1 MRARFPVR
9 LCETALAMCCLLTMA
24 SAAQAHVKWFCGVID
39 PTLPPAAL
47 RDVLS
52 PVFLLAAPL
61 FAVLVAAGALLDAI
75 LARSALGSAV
85 KFTGRDMIG
94 EVILRVGMSAYAVC
108 LWANLAV
115 VMWADSSVGSIL
127 TPDLLGRGRVV
138 AGVQLSF
145 AILVLIPRASVLAGA
160 ALGVLYFTGVAEYGA
175 FYMIDYLFFLGAAA
189 YLVMSDPW
197 LKRHSRAGTWRLAVL
212 TVSIGVSLMWTAI
225 EKFLFPQWTMAILL
239 HHPAITAGFALPTV
253 TTMAGFIEFSFAFY
267 VLVGRDI
274 LIRVSIAALMALF
287 TLAMP
292 EFGMVDV
299 VGHIPLIAIFLV
311 LILHGETPL
320 QRQFR
325 RGDSSVFAS
334 AGRVAALYAVV
345 LTGMTLLYYGLH
357 AISAATQ
364 LL

>member
-1 MRARFPVR
+1 
-9 LCETALAMCCLLTMA
+9 MCCSLTIA

-39 PTLPPAAL
+39 PSLPPAAP

-52 PVFLLAAPL
+52 PTFLLAVPL
-61 FAVLVAAGALLDAI
+61 FGMLVAAGALLDAV
-75 LARSALGSAV
+75 LARTALGSAAR
-85 KFTGRDMIG
+85 FTGRDAIG
-94 EVILRVGMSAYAVC
+94 ELILRVGMSAYAVC

-127 TPDLLGRGRVV
+127 TPDLLGRGRVL
-138 AGVQLSF
+138 AGVQLAF
-145 AILVLIPRASVLAGA
+145 AVLVLIPRASIPAGA
-160 ALGVLYFTGVAEYGA
+160 ALGVLYATGVAQYGA

-197 LKRHSRAGTWRLAVL
+197 LKRHSGAGTRRLAVL

-225 EKFLFPQWTMAILL
+225 EKFLFPQWTIAILL
-239 HHPAITAGFALPTV
+239 HHPAITAGFELPTV
-253 TTMAGFIEFSFAFY
+253 TTIAGFIEFSLAFY

-287 TLAMP
+287 MLAMP

-311 LILHGETPL
+311 LLLHGETSM

-325 RGDSSVFAS
+325 RGASSVFAS
-334 AGRVAALYAVV
+334 AGWVTILYIIV

-357 AISAATQ
+357 AVSAAIRSA
-364 LL
+364 